1 MRVRRTAPPLCS
13 GGGSARTGAR
23 KTESPGPQPG
33 VCVSG
38 CSVSCARQASQGLA
52 CVNLAQD
59 MDVVD
64 VFVLVVEEAVAI
76 LSAQGTERWTIPPT
90 PLSCSDLHNLDGI
103 YT

>member
-1 MRVRRTAPPLCS
+1 MRGQVQGKRRAQGHSPGYVFL
-13 GGGSARTGAR
+13 GAR
-23 KTESPGPQPG
+23 SAVPGKPVRG
-33 VCVSG
+33 W
-38 CSVSCARQASQGLA
+38 L
-52 CVNLAQD
+52 VNLAQD